1 MDYLMALFFLHF
13 KVPQES
19 ILYGQMELAGYIH
32 TLTTTQISKDTVPVP
47 APKSDP
53 VPVQVF

>member
-1 MDYLMALFFLHF
+1 MALFFLHLGF
-13 KVPQES
+13 RVLQES

-47 APKSDP
+47 APKPDP